1 MTTRDILYL
10 CIDRPK
16 FLEDRVSGLPQ
27 YDVNWNLA
35 LTVSLNIHDVKS
47 FVFIDLYRET
57 ETE

>member
-1 MTTRDILYL
+1 MTIKDILYL

-16 FLEDRVSGLPQ
+16 FLEGRVSGLPQ
-27 YDVNWNLA
+27 SDVSWDIA
-35 LTVSLNIHDVKS
+35 LTVSGNIHDVKS